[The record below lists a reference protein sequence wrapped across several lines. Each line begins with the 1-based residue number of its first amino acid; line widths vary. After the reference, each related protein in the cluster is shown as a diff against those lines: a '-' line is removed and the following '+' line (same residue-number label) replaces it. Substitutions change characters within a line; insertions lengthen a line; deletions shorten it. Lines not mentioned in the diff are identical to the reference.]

1 MTSHEGGGNGQ
12 LGSSEREGFASQGFV
27 DAVHLVQHLTRLDFS
42 NPVLR
47 VTLTV
52 THTDFGRLLG
62 NRLVRE
68 DADPD
73 ATAPLDVTG
82 HGTTGSFDLT
92 SRQTTATGGLETP
105 LTEGNL
111 GAAGSHAFIATLMF
125 LAELATIRLQHLG
138 TCLSYT
144 LGRGIAFRLFHGTGA
159 GLVTFRLA

>member
-12 LGSSEREGFASQGFV
+12 LGSRERECFAGQGFV

-62 NRLVRE
+62 DRLVRE
-68 DADPD
+68 DTDPD
-73 ATAPLDVTG
+73 ATTPLDVTR

-92 SRQTTATGGLETP
+92 RGEAATTGSLETP
-105 LTEGNL
+105 LT
-111 GAAGSHAFIATLMF
+111 
-125 LAELATIRLQHLG
+125 
-138 TCLSYT
+138 
-144 LGRGIAFRLFHGTGA
+144 
-159 GLVTFRLA
+159 